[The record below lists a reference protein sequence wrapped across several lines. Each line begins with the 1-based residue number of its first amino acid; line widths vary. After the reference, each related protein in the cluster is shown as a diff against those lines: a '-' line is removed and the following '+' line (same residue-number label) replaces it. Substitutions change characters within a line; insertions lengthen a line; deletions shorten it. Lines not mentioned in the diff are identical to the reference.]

1 MNIIGISGNILEE
14 NSIAKVFVNRT
25 YIDSVVRANGIPFIM
40 PICEDENI
48 IKKMINGDKMNNAEI
63 IITLT
68 LIKGL
73 GRKTIN
79 KIIRQ
84 SSQLII

>member
-14 NSIAKVFVNRT
+14 NSMAKAFVNRT

-48 IKKMINGDKMNNAEI
+48 IKKMII
-63 IITLT
+63 
-68 LIKGL
+68 
-73 GRKTIN
+73 
-79 KIIRQ
+79 Q
-84 SSQLII
+84 

>member
-14 NSIAKVFVNRT
+14 NSMSKAFVNRT

-48 IKKMINGDKMNNAEI
+48 IKKWLKKLME
-63 IITLT
+63 L
-68 LIKGL
+68 
-73 GRKTIN
+73 
-79 KIIRQ
+79 
-84 SSQLII
+84 